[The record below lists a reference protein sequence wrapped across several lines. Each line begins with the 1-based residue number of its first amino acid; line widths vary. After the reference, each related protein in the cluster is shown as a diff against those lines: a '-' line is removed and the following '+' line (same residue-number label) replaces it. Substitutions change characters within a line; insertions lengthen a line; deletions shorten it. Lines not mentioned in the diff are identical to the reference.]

1 MERIVNR
8 SVENVALETTK
19 TRMNIG
25 EGASSGTNGSV
36 GGSVWESNP
45 PFDPRRTESP
55 ALKAGKVTG
64 LFSPPK
70 EYSLG
75 IVKTRNRRAASE
87 GFPTN
92 SHWANTCLK
101 AIAGRM

>member
-1 MERIVNR
+1 
-8 SVENVALETTK
+8 
-19 TRMNIG
+19 
-25 EGASSGTNGSV
+25 
-36 GGSVWESNP
+36 
-45 PFDPRRTESP
+45 
-55 ALKAGKVTG
+55 
-64 LFSPPK
+64 
-70 EYSLG
+70 LG